1 MELSSG
7 ELNLLLSPVKDSLM
21 NILQVLMNRA
31 ISSAINGRVI
41 PEIQN
46 AIGTL
51 SSGERDTESGSSP
64 NNQEDRQGSD
74 GFKTK
79 ITKKRLKVR
88 L

>member
-1 MELSSG
+1 
-7 ELNLLLSPVKDSLM
+7 M
-21 NILQVLMNRA
+21 NIQQVLIKRA

-51 SSGERDTESGSSP
+51 SSGERDTQSGSSP

-74 GFKTK
+74 GFKTE
-79 ITKKRLKVR
+79 ITKKDSRSAFHLRDRDDLSPYNRQSRVR
-88 L
+88 